1 MRRLSLFRSAACVM
15 AVVALGAVATTAAS
29 ANGRDHRDR
38 DGRRGQHF
46 KGHHRRHH
54 VVNRDPGYNVQGLVS
69 DQPGVAATTDPNLV
83 NAWGLVAGPAT
94 PWWVANNGT
103 NTSTLYNGLGTIL
116 PLVVSVPGAPTGA
129 VFNGGTNFLVSNG
142 TTNVPARFIFATE
155 GGTIQGWASG
165 TSAVTA
171 VDATSSG
178 AVFKGLAISGD
189 TLYAT
194 DFANGKVDVFDGSW
208 NPVVTPGAFVD
219 PYLPAGYAPFG
230 IQALNGNIFVT
241 YAEQQAGSDDEADGA
256 GLGLVDEYSTA
267 GVWEQRV
274 GSFGGLNAPWGLAW
288 APATGF
294 GRSSGELL
302 VGNFGDG
309 HINAFVQRPWGQW
322 LPDGQLNGADH
333 HPLAI
338 DGLWG
343 LAFGN
348 GTNNA
353 PTTSLYFTA
362 GPADESHG
370 LFGDITAN
378 P

>member
-1 MRRLSLFRSAACVM
+1 MRRLSLLRSAAFVM
-15 AVVALGAVATTAAS
+15 AVVALAAVTAPAAS
-29 ANGRDHRDR
+29 AHGRDNGRGDHS
-38 DGRRGQHF
+38 
-46 KGHHRRHH
+46 RRHH
-54 VVNRDPGYNVQGLVS
+54 RHHHVDRGPGYNVQALVS
-69 DQPGVAATTDPNLV
+69 DQSGVAATTDPNLV

-103 NTSTLYNGLGTIL
+103 DTSTLYDGLGNPLPPPPTG

-129 VFNGGTNFLVSNG
+129 VFNGGPGFLVSNG
-142 TTNVPARFIFATE
+142 TTNVPSHFIFATE

-165 TSAVTA
+165 TKAVTA
-171 VDATSSG
+171 VDSTASG
-178 AVFKGLAISGD
+178 AVFKGLAISGT

-194 DFANGKVDVFDGSW
+194 DFANGRVDMFDSTW
-208 NPVVTPGAFVD
+208 SPVVTPGAFVD

-241 YAEQQAGSDDEADGA
+241 YAEQQSGSTDEADGA
-256 GLGLVDEYSTA
+256 GLGLVDEYSTT

-288 APATGF
+288 APAAGF

-322 LPDGQLNGADH
+322 LPDGQLTGADR

-362 GPADESHG
+362 GPDGESHG

>member
-1 MRRLSLFRSAACVM
+1 M
-15 AVVALGAVATTAAS
+15 AVVSLGAVATTAAS
-29 ANGRDHRDR
+29 ADGRSHNDR

-46 KGHHRRHH
+46 RGHHRRHH
-54 VVNRDPGYNVQGLVS
+54 FVNRDPGYNVQALVS

-103 NTSTLYNGLGTIL
+103 NTSTLYDGLGTIL

-142 TTNVPARFIFATE
+142 TSHVPAHFIFATE
-155 GGTIQGWASG
+155 GGTIQAWSSG
-165 TSAVTA
+165 TSSVTA

-178 AVFKGLAISGD
+178 SVFKGLAISAD

-194 DFANGKVDVFDGSW
+194 DFANSKVDVFDGNW
-208 NPVVTPGAFVD
+208 KPVVTAGAFVD

-241 YAEQQAGSDDEADGA
+241 YAEQQAGSTDEADGA

-267 GVWEQRV
+267 GVFEHRV
-274 GSFGGLNAPWGLAW
+274 GTFGCLNAPWGLAW

-322 LPDGQLNGADH
+322 LPDGQLNGPDH

-353 PTTSLYFTA
+353 LTTSLYFTA
-362 GPADESHG
+362 GPSDESHG